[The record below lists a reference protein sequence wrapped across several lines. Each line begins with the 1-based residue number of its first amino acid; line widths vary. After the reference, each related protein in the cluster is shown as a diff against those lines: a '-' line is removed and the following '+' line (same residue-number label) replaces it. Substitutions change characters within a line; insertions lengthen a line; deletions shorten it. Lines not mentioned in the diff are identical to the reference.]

1 MLNLTQTKQA
11 LKLINSTVTE
21 INTERQISPL
31 GNLEMYKQTIG
42 KAFFYPH
49 IIQYQ
54 KCNKMQLIAA
64 TLAGTRG
71 VRGEYTRYEGNEET
85 EELKAVRFLVQKYGR
100 GRFIKK
106 VTRVKK

>member
-1 MLNLTQTKQA
+1 MSKLTQIKQT

-31 GNLEMYKQTIG
+31 GNLEMYKKTIG

-54 KCNKMQLIAA
+54 ECNKMHLVAA
-64 TLAGTRG
+64 ILAGTRG
-71 VRGEYTRYEGNEET
+71 RNGEYTRYEGNEET
-85 EELKAVRFLVQKYGR
+85 EELKAVRFLVKKYGR
-100 GRFIKK
+100 GRFVKRVTRIKK
-106 VTRVKK
+106 